1 MDKTITNN
9 LNISNNKIINVKNA
23 SDNLDAVNL
32 QQLKN
37 GVSAL
42 SLAVDQ
48 VYLLKQWQHS
58 FKIESE
64 S

>member
-1 MDKTITNN
+1 MDKTIT
-9 LNISNNKIINVKNA
+9 NNKIINVKNA

-32 QQLKN
+32 QQLNN

-48 VYLLKQWQHS
+48 VHLKKWQHN
-58 FKIESE
+58 FKS
-64 S
+64 